1 MLKQVVVVVVVV
13 VVHLMVPAVEQPS
26 LVVYKERLL
35 FQALAHPLVLCLISL
50 LVRSLF
56 SLRDTGC

>member
-1 MLKQVVVVVVVV
+1 MEKVL

-26 LVVYKERLL
+26 LVVYKERLF